1 MQREESAEQTVDL
14 LAGKFAFRSI
24 EVDCFFLTKNTC
36 KFSMSQSLQNGLNFR
51 GYLGV
56 RACELFL

>member
-24 EVDCFFLTKNTC
+24 EVDFFLDKKLNTVLVNDKC
-36 KFSMSQSLQNGLNFR
+36 HKLYKTDSILSKKW
-51 GYLGV
+51 
-56 RACELFL
+56 

>member
-24 EVDCFFLTKNTC
+24 EVDFFCWQKIKYCT
-36 KFSMSQSLQNGLNFR
+36 
-51 GYLGV
+51 
-56 RACELFL
+56 FL

>member
-24 EVDCFFLTKNTC
+24 EGDFFNNK
-36 KFSMSQSLQNGLNFR
+36 
-51 GYLGV
+51 YL
-56 RACELFL
+56 